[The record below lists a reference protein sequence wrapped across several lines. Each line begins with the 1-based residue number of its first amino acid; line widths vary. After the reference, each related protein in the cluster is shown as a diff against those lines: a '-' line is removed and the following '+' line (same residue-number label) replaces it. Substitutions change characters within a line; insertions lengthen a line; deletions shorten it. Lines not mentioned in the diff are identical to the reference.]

1 MKYIRLLGQKCMKNI
16 YGKKGKVIRMDFVR
30 KKQNTGLLE
39 LEKNGVR
46 YLQFPAFSE
55 TGVCRHLFST
65 RIGGVS
71 TGDLGTMNLS
81 YSRGDKKENV
91 DENFRRIAEILDSD
105 VKDFVL
111 SQQTHTTNVR
121 VVTNA
126 DRGKG
131 IIKELD
137 YTDVD
142 GLVTN
147 EPGIVLSTFYAD
159 CVPLYFLDPV
169 KKVIGLSH
177 SGWRGTVNK
186 MGKVTVDTMV
196 KEYGCNRSD
205 ILAAI
210 GPSICVDCY
219 EVSRDVADAFT
230 EAFAGADNLDKIVCP
245 KSEEKAMLDLWQAN
259 YAVFLEA
266 GIEPG
271 HITLPDICTA
281 CNKELL
287 FSHRAS
293 NGKRGNLGAF
303 LMLE

>member
-1 MKYIRLLGQKCMKNI
+1 ME
-16 YGKKGKVIRMDFVR
+16 FVR
-30 KKQNTGLLE
+30 KKQNTALLE
-39 LEKNGVR
+39 QEKNGVR
-46 YLQFPAFSE
+46 YLQFPAFLE

-71 TGDLGTMNLS
+71 SGDLGTMNLS

-91 DENFRRIAEILDSD
+91 DENFRRIANVLGSD

-121 VVTNA
+121 VVTNE
-126 DRGKG
+126 DRGKE
-131 IIKELD
+131 ILRELG
-137 YTDVD
+137 YSDVD

-159 CVPLYFLDPV
+159 CVPLFLLDPV
-169 KKVIGLSH
+169 KKAIGLSH

-196 KEYGCNRSD
+196 KEYGCDPKD
-205 ILAAI
+205 ILVAV

-219 EVSRDVADAFT
+219 EVSMDVADAFK
-230 EAFAGADNLDKIVCP
+230 EAFAEADNLEQIVRP
-245 KSEEKAMLDLWQAN
+245 KSDEKAMLDLWQAN
-259 YAVFLEA
+259 YAVFTEA
-266 GIEPG
+266 GIIPE

-303 LMLE
+303 LVLD